1 MKKFYSTILFL
12 FFIVLFA
19 GAVLDGKTP
28 ANYFAGKWDVTVV
41 GTPQGDARLIVCLEE
56 KDGKLTG
63 KIVDQATNT
72 EISPIS
78 DLTQA
83 EKSVTFYFNAQ
94 GYTVSLQLKEKDKNS
109 VTGSMMDMFDAS
121 GTRIEKK

>member
-63 KIVDQATNT
+63 KIVDPATNT

-83 EKSVTFYFNAQ
+83 EKTVTFYFNAQ
-94 GYTVSLQLKEKDKNS
+94 GYTVSLQQKEKDKNS

>member
-1 MKKFYSTILFL
+1 MGCNRSGYAS
-12 FFIVLFA
+12 
-19 GAVLDGKTP
+19 
-28 ANYFAGKWDVTVV
+28 
-41 GTPQGDARLIVCLEE
+41 GDARLIVCLEE

-63 KIVDQATNT
+63 KIVDPATNT

-121 GTRIEKK
+121 GTRIEKNRLC

>member
-56 KDGKLTG
+56 KDAIT
-63 KIVDQATNT
+63 
-72 EISPIS
+72 
-78 DLTQA
+78 
-83 EKSVTFYFNAQ
+83 
-94 GYTVSLQLKEKDKNS
+94 
-109 VTGSMMDMFDAS
+109 
-121 GTRIEKK
+121 

>member
-63 KIVDQATNT
+63 KIVDPATNT
-72 EISPIS
+72 EISPIK
-78 DLTQA
+78 LVA
-83 EKSVTFYFNAQ
+83 RFCKSPTCSA
-94 GYTVSLQLKEKDKNS
+94 G
-109 VTGSMMDMFDAS
+109 
-121 GTRIEKK
+121 